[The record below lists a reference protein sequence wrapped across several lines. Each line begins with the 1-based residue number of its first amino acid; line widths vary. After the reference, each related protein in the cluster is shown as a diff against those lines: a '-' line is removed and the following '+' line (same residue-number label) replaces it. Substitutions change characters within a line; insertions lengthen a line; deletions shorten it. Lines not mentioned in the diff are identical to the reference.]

1 MNLVDAI
8 QQYQAIVYEVELG
21 DSLVLLQDRKDLSRL
36 GSFLTKEL
44 GSDALKRIMREAQR
58 RANNH
63 KRSIPV

>member
-58 RANNH
+58 QASNH